1 MSSYVETLSIT
12 ELNSRKIFL
21 ENQLKIVNNLIE
33 NYELNNSIENN
44 ISTNYE
50 IFEEDEVK
58 SSHKNNTN
66 EKNIVKKKIKLKI
79 KPSSINT

>member
-33 NYELNNSIENN
+33 NYELNNNIENN
-44 ISTNYE
+44 ISADYE

-58 SSHKNNTN
+58 LSHKNSAN
-66 EKNIVKKKIKLKI
+66 ENNIVKKKIKLKI

>member
-33 NYELNNSIENN
+33 NYELNNNIENN
-44 ISTNYE
+44 ICTNYE